1 MTRCKWFLHQDR
13 ALEVRDL
20 RVLTALQ
27 IWIYE
32 NERPIGLHSVVPLAV
47 ASQALAKGIDVL
59 GRAMESAVRDVQ
71 EGRFA
76 LAQPEPAVAVAG

>member
-20 RVLTALQ
+20 RVHTSLQ

-32 NERPIGLHSVVPLAV
+32 NERPLGLHSIVPLAV
-47 ASQALAKGIDVL
+47 ASRGLAKGVDVL
-59 GRAMESAVRDVQ
+59 GRAMENAVRDVQ

-76 LAQPEPAVAVAG
+76 LAHPDRVVAVAG